1 MKADTGCLIAEQLDL
16 IYVYTYSYIL
26 RNIYNGHDVGVQ
38 GGIYNFVYKTKY
50 ELFSFIFIKYTKNQ

>member
-26 RNIYNGHDVGVQ
+26 RNIYNGHEPRYMDV
-38 GGIYNFVYKTKY
+38 IYILRGREGT
-50 ELFSFIFIKYTKNQ
+50 T